1 MDTVIC
7 SNCWRSEERHITGKC
22 ILKMDSDEATV
33 SDWMVFSPIH
43 ELDEDIQDWVETPRE
58 DDHVGP
64 LNVRLTELMD
74 ELSEPSSY
82 EDWSPAG
89 DQVNAPAHYTDGR
102 QYETWDVIVDWK
114 LSYLLGNSIKYIS
127 RAGRKGEARQDIQK
141 AIAYLDKYLEGLDD

>member
-1 MDTVIC
+1 MDPVIC
-7 SNCWRSEERHITGKC
+7 SNCWRSEARHVDSKC

-33 SDWMVFSPIH
+33 SDWMRFNPITSS
-43 ELDEDIQDWVETPRE
+43 EEEILEWVETPRV
-58 DDHVGP
+58 DDD
-64 LNVRLTELMD
+64 L
-74 ELSEPSSY
+74 
-82 EDWSPAG
+82 

-141 AIAYLDKYLEGLDD
+141 AIAYLEKHLEGLDD